1 MQVFSTGLGQMRAL
15 SSIAAIALALSTTT
29 TASDAAS
36 VLQVRAGTGT
46 PATVDAGNDY
56 PFLDEPMAITLD
68 GVLETTGAGTLTF
81 EYVGSEAAWVNAF
94 LVEGKDC
101 FASGRSEVGATCST
115 ATSGGVVDFQFR
127 TSPGDDPGA
136 AVWSNRAPPG
146 SVQRYSIGLIQ
157 EAPNTFL
164 ILWDAGGH
172 EDDDYDDLGVRVVF
186 EPEVRRR
193 RDRLRVMLAGV
204 VGAAGFVRR
213 RTREA

>member
-1 MQVFSTGLGQMRAL
+1 MHAHSGF
-15 SSIAAIALALSTTT
+15 AAIALALTATTSTTH
-29 TASDAAS
+29 AAS

-46 PATVDAGNDY
+46 AATVEAGNDY

-81 EYVGSEAAWVNAF
+81 EYLGSEAALMNAF
-94 LVEGKDC
+94 LVEGEDC
-101 FASGRSEVGATCST
+101 FTTDRSEVGATCST
-115 ATSGGVVDFQFR
+115 ATSGGIVDFQFR
-127 TSPGDDPGA
+127 ADAGGGPGV

-146 SVQRYSIGLIQ
+146 SVQRHSVGLIQ

-164 ILWDAGGH
+164 ILWDSGGG

-186 EPEVRRR
+186 EPEPELRRN
-193 RDRLRVMLAGV
+193 RDRLGVMLAGV